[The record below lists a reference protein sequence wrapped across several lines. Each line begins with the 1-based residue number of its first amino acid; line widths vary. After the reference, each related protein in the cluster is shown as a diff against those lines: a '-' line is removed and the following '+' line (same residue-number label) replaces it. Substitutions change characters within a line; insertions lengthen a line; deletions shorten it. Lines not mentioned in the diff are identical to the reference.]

1 MYVRDVHLPH
11 LTGTKCFWHSIKD
24 DPQRVEMVDKKRVL
38 LAVTVTVAALSV
50 ALYGTGQMSVTAERF
65 VGNQYT
71 PWDTER
77 AFKYSDA
84 VIYGTVLGAEK
95 VVREE
100 IEYIDD
106 TDRVEKTRKMPY
118 QILQIKVDESFKG
131 GLDGTVQV
139 RDNLD
144 AIVTENGERI
154 QVRYDNSISY
164 EGGESGIF
172 FIEKIDGEYVLDG
185 HYGFLKRDGMSLKSG
200 FLGDATP
207 ANIENAIQNLSQQY
221 D

>member
-1 MYVRDVHLPH
+1 MN
-11 LTGTKCFWHSIKD
+11 G
-24 DPQRVEMVDKKRVL
+24 KKNVL
-38 LAVTVTVAALSV
+38 LAVAVTAAALSV
-50 ALYGTGQMSVTAERF
+50 ALYGAGQASITAERF
-65 VGNQYT
+65 VGSQYT
-71 PWDTER
+71 PWDTAR
-77 AFKYSDA
+77 MFKHSDA
-84 VIYGTVLGAEK
+84 VIYGTVLSTEK

-106 TDRVEKTRKMPY
+106 TDKVEQTRKMPY
-118 QILQIKVDESFKG
+118 QILQIKVSESFKG
-131 GLDGTVQV
+131 DLDGTVKV
-139 RDNLD
+139 RDHLD

-185 HYGFLKRDGMSLKSG
+185 HYGFLKRDGTSLKSG
-200 FLGDATP
+200 FLGHATP
-207 ANIENAIQNLSQQY
+207 ADIENTIRSLSRQY

>member
-1 MYVRDVHLPH
+1 MA
-11 LTGTKCFWHSIKD
+11 
-24 DPQRVEMVDKKRVL
+24 DKRNVL
-38 LAVTVTVAALSV
+38 LAVAATTVVLSV
-50 ALYGTGQMSVTAERF
+50 VFYGAGQTGVTAERF
-65 VGNQYT
+65 VGGQYT

-77 AFKYSDA
+77 MFKHSDA
-84 VIYGTVLGAEK
+84 VIYGSVLSTEK

-100 IEYIDD
+100 NEYIDD
-106 TDRVEKTRKMPY
+106 TDKVEKIRKMPY
-118 QILQIKVDESFKG
+118 QILQIKVSESFNG
-131 GLDGTVQV
+131 DLDGIVKV

-172 FIEKIDGEYVLDG
+172 FVDEIDGEYVLDG
-185 HYGFLKRDGMSLKSG
+185 HYGFLKRDGTSLKSG

-207 ANIENAIQNLSQQY
+207 ADIENTVRNLSQQH

>member
-1 MYVRDVHLPH
+1 MA
-11 LTGTKCFWHSIKD
+11 
-24 DPQRVEMVDKKRVL
+24 DKKNIMP
-38 LAVTVTVAALSV
+38 AVAAATVVLSA
-50 ALYGTGQMSVTAERF
+50 ALYGAGQTGVTAERV
-65 VGNQYT
+65 VGGQYT

-77 AFKYSDA
+77 MFKHSDA
-84 VIYGTVLGAEK
+84 VIYGTVLSTEK

-106 TDRVEKTRKMPY
+106 TDKVEKTRKMPY
-118 QILQIKVDESFKG
+118 QILQIKVSESFKG
-131 GLDGTVQV
+131 DLDGTVKV

-172 FIEKIDGEYVLDG
+172 FVDKIDGEYVLDG
-185 HYGFLKRDGMSLKSG
+185 HYGFLKRDNTSLKSG

-207 ANIENAIQNLSQQY
+207 EDIENAIRNLSQ
-221 D
+221 